1 MRSLFTERQSVST
14 AMSELLSGCWPGP
27 HGIAQRIGAPEIIN
41 DRRPAPRARP
51 VKKGPLER
59 LNAK

>member
-41 DRRPAPRARP
+41 DRRPAPPR
-51 VKKGPLER
+51 GH
-59 LNAK
+59 